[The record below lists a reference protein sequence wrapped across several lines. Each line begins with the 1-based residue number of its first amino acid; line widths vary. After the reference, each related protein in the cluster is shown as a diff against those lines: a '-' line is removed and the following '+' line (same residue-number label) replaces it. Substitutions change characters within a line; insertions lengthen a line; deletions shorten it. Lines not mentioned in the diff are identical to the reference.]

1 MGEYV
6 KIRHKCDFSDKK
18 LGTKKIIVWMALP
31 RRMTLWFFFALEF
44 HNTSVE
50 IMGGAEGTM

>member
-1 MGEYV
+1 MQKLG
-6 KIRHKCDFSDKK
+6 DQK

-50 IMGGAEGTM
+50 IMGGAEGTMYLSSSAL